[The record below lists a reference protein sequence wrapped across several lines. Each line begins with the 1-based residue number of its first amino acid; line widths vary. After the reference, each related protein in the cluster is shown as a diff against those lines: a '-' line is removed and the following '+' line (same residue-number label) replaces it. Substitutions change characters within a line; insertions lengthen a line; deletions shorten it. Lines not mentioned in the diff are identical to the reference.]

1 MEDSLFRGLLQSE
14 DGIITEVL
22 ESNTETITFRTAFRV
37 SEILIHRLKT
47 QPENL
52 IFSERSRIARLGI
65 QIECQSPQVY
75 LRIFGVVHKNI
86 N

>member
-1 MEDSLFRGLLQSE
+1 MLKKSMEDSLFRGLLQSE

-52 IFSERSRIARLGI
+52 IFSERSRIARLGNPDRMSI
-65 QIECQSPQVY
+65 SPNE
-75 LRIFGVVHKNI
+75 LP
-86 N
+86 